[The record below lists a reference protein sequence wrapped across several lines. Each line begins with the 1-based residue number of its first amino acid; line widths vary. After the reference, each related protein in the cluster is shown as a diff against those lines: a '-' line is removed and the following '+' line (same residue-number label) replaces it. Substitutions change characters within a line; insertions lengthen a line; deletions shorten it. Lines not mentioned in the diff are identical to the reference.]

1 MPNPVLAVI
10 MAVLST
16 VTLPKIPASG
26 GFGMLEG
33 ALVPPR
39 YAATIPVLPELIEP
53 AVEIEIELLFALGTE
68 DPWFSAKIPE
78 LPELTVTPGSVVT
91 SRTPN
96 VEIAKIPVDVVPVM
110 VAPPPT
116 TILSAPF
123 VWTSIPTVLPDTL
136 P

>member
-1 MPNPVLAVI
+1 MPNPVLAGM
-10 MAVLST
+10 MAVRATLK
-16 VTLPKIPASG
+16 LPKIQRSLA
-26 GFGMLEG
+26 FGMLAS
-33 ALVPPR
+33 ALAPPR
-39 YAATIPVLPELIEP
+39 YAATIPLPPELIEP

-123 VWTSIPTVLPDTL
+123 V
-136 P
+136 